1 MVRCSV
7 EKPAVA
13 KKGTK
18 NKAVRGTDVRYLPK
32 ELAIKIAKLDQTG
45 GLSMAEIQVNAARWM
60 SDHAKTQRILGNLE
74 AAARYDSMASKIAHD
89 VAPYIYATQA
99 AVKHSGDEDAPPIR
113 IESLSDQQLEKLI
126 ERLRR
131 S

>member
-1 MVRCSV
+1 MRG
-7 EKPAVA
+7 KKTGGR
-13 KKGTK
+13 KKGSK
-18 NKAVRGTDVRYLPK
+18 NKAVSGTDARYLPK

-60 SDHAKTQRILGNLE
+60 SDHAKTQRILGNID
-74 AAARYDSMASKIAHD
+74 AASKYDSMASKIAHD
-89 VAPYIYATQA
+89 VSPFIYASQA
-99 AVKHSGDEDAPPIR
+99 AVKHSGDEAAPPIR
-113 IESLSDQQLEKLI
+113 IESLSDHQLEKLI

>member
-1 MVRCSV
+1 MLGR
-7 EKPAVA
+7 KTGGR

-60 SDHAKTQRILGNLE
+60 SDHAKTQRILGNID
-74 AAARYDSMASKIAHD
+74 AASKYDSMASKIAHD
-89 VAPYIYATQA
+89 VSPFIYATQA
-99 AVKHSGDEDAPPIR
+99 GCGTRATTMR
-113 IESLSDQQLEKLI
+113 
-126 ERLRR
+126 RR
-131 S
+131 SEWKICRTISCKS